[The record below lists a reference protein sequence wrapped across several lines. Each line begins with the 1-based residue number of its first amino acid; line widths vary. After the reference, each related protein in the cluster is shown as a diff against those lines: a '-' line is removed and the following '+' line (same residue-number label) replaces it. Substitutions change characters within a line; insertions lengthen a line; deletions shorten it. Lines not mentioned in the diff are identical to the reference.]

1 MEKNFVVFEGLDAA
15 GKSLMAKKLK
25 LFLEKNGFAGRV
37 FLTAEPSQS
46 PFGKELREML
56 KSESSPKNNAQKFLE
71 LYVKDR
77 EFHLEHEILPTLNE
91 GKIVLCD
98 RFKYSTVVYQ
108 SVQGIS
114 VEKILQMHDGM
125 VVPGLVLVLDID
137 PRLAL
142 KRIACSARGARD
154 VFEREAFLQK
164 AREKFL
170 QLPKI
175 LPKENIKII
184 DASMPKKEVFSA
196 VVSEAKNVLF

>member
-25 LFLEKNGFAGRV
+25 VHLEKNGFFGKV

-56 KSESSPKNNAQKFLE
+56 KNESNPENNAEKFLE

-77 EFHLEHEILPTLNE
+77 EYHLAHEILPALRD

-98 RFKYSTVVYQ
+98 RYKYSTIVYQ

-114 VEKILQMHDGM
+114 VQKILSLHNGMAVPDLVLIFDLGEKIA
-125 VVPGLVLVLDID
+125 LD
-137 PRLAL
+137 
-142 KRIACSARGARD
+142 RISGSARKKFD
-154 VFEREAFLQK
+154 VFEKEGFLK
-164 AREKFL
+164 KVRKKFL
-170 QLPKI
+170 GLPQL
-175 LPKENIKII
+175 LPKENIRII
-184 DASMPKKEVFSA
+184 DASKSKSKVFWEIKKEVEKIL
-196 VVSEAKNVLF
+196 V